1 MSQTIVGR
9 VLSDAVSF
17 FLILLFIRWI
27 AELIL
32 GVGRVRPA
40 GWALPIL
47 EITYTVTDPPLR
59 FLRRLIPPLRVG
71 NVPID
76 LAWIVLVIA
85 LYAVRST
92 VLQRI

>member
-1 MSQTIVGR
+1 MQTIVGR
-9 VLSDAVSF
+9 VLSDVVSF
-17 FLILLFIRWI
+17 FLILMFVRWI

-40 GWALPIL
+40 PWAVPIL
-47 EITYTVTDPPLR
+47 EITYTVTDPPLK
-59 FLRRLIPPLRVG
+59 FMRRLIPPLRVG

-76 LAWIVLVIA
+76 LAWIVLIVA
-85 LYAVRST
+85 LYAIRST